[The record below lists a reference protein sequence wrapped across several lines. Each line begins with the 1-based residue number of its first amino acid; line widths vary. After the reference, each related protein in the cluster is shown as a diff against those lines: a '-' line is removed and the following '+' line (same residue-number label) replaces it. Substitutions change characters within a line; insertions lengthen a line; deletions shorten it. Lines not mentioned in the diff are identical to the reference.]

1 MIETINDITL
11 PNLIQLYGE
20 EGRNKL
26 YYKSPQILNK
36 FHSTSYDSVKTFT
49 EKQNYRISTP
59 SQVDTDT
66 RISQGNRYSEERK
79 DSTSPIQIRAAEWT
93 IRPEFPSKKSSP
105 LTLESR
111 VGAPSFN
118 SSSILSYT
126 DSHAHDHTWESRTRQ
141 MRRAHAVKVAVIDS
155 VLLRHLLEEI
165 PRRD

>member
-20 EGRNKL
+20 EGRNNIL

-66 RISQGNRYSEERK
+66 RISERNRYSEERK

-93 IRPEFPSKKSSP
+93 IRPEFPSKKI
-105 LTLESR
+105 LAINSR
-111 VGAPSFN
+111 V
-118 SSSILSYT
+118 
-126 DSHAHDHTWESRTRQ
+126 ESWRTI
-141 MRRAHAVKVAVIDS
+141 V
-155 VLLRHLLEEI
+155 
-165 PRRD
+165 